1 MKRTLTIL
9 LNPLLLSLWVAI
21 LVLLIFPILIEKYRI
36 ILKEQGDYLS
46 DQVIWYHDLDN
57 DGNSEKIA
65 VFHNSMGAAGLT
77 VSNEKGVLDQWNF
90 RGSYHFTQSNG
101 SLIVGDRDGDGLKE
115 IYTFTLAGDSIL
127 VHCIADYRKPG
138 IPVRTRFVTQIGSR
152 NSKYDP
158 YLVEAQMD
166 DLTSD
171 GFGELIFGIG
181 TGYSLYPRQ
190 VYAYDM
196 ARDTIWSSPQSGFF
210 ISGIIQEDIDSDARN
225 EIIVTGYASGNV
237 HDSSVPYP
245 DWNSYLMVLNR
256 KLQFEFDPVLFPG
269 LFSSISPFVFRGDS
283 GRKTLGAL
291 YCPPRRHGDSTRL
304 MAFTGAGRI
313 QKQISVDPEA
323 AGIAVTEDKKGKCMI
338 MVNKNTRGFDV
349 YDNTFRLVK
358 SWAVNGSFIFRF
370 LDADGDGSDE
380 VVLTDAISRKLI
392 ICSRDM
398 EHLVSSYFK
407 GNGEKG
413 VVYSI
418 NLQKH
423 SKPELYI
430 QMGSGFN
437 LFLYER
443 NRLYNFR
450 FLLYAAVYLSILLF
464 ALLVR
469 KVQQVQI
476 HRKFETEKKIADL
489 QLQIVRNQ
497 LDPHFIMNAVNSIID
512 SISDG
517 EKEEAR
523 QHLLHFSKLQRS
535 LLLSSDKVER
545 SLKEEITFTESYMAL
560 EKLRFRDRFSYQIL
574 IDPDVDQEIA
584 VPKMILQIHV
594 ENALKHGILPL
605 AGTGM
610 LSLQISRSKE
620 DVVIQITDNGV
631 GREYSKMHKA
641 GSTGKGLSV
650 MQQYS
655 ELYNKY
661 HHGKISSSIEDL
673 YNTSGKPEGTKVT
686 IKLTTVYEGK
696 RN

>member
-9 LNPLLLSLWVAI
+9 LNPLLLSLWVAFI
-21 LVLLIFPILIEKYRI
+21 VLIVFPIRIEKYRI

-46 DQVIWYHDLDN
+46 DQIIWYHDLDN

-65 VFHNSMGAAGLT
+65 VFHNSMGTAGLT
-77 VSNEKGVLDQWNF
+77 VSNRNGVLDQWNF
-90 RGSYHFTQSNG
+90 RGRYHFTQSNG
-101 SLIVGDRDGDGLKE
+101 NLIIGDREGDGVKE
-115 IYTFTLAGDSIL
+115 IFIFTLAGDSIL
-127 VHCIADYRKPG
+127 LHCIADYRKPE
-138 IPVRTRFVTQIGSR
+138 IPVRTRFVTRIGSR
-152 NSKYDP
+152 NNKYDP
-158 YLVEAQMD
+158 YLIEAQMD

-171 GFGELIFGIG
+171 GSGELIFGIG

-196 ARDTIWSSPQSGFF
+196 ILDTIWSSPQSGFF
-210 ISGIIQEDIDSDARN
+210 IDGIIQEDINNDARN
-225 EIIVTGYASGNV
+225 EIIIRGYAAGNI

-245 DWNSYLMVLNR
+245 DWDSYLIVLNLR
-256 KLQFEFDPVLFPG
+256 LQFEFEPVPFPG
-269 LFSSISPFVFRGDS
+269 LYSSINPFVFKDDS
-283 GRKTLGAL
+283 GRNTLGAL
-291 YCPPRRHGDSTRL
+291 YCPPRRHGDSTQL
-304 MAFTGAGRI
+304 MSFTSDGKVQR
-313 QKQISVDPEA
+313 QISVDPEA
-323 AGIAVTEDKKGKCMI
+323 VGITVTEDKKGQCMI
-338 MVNKNTRGFDV
+338 MVNKYNRGFDV
-349 YDNTFRLVK
+349 YDNTFRQMNLL
-358 SWAVNGSFIFRF
+358 AVNGNFTFRF
-370 LDADGDGSDE
+370 LDTDEDGSDE
-380 VVLTDAISRKLI
+380 VLLTDAISRKIVIYRKELK
-392 ICSRDM
+392 
-398 EHLVSSYFK
+398 HPVSTYFK

-418 NLQKH
+418 NQQRH
-423 SKPELYI
+423 NNPELYV
-430 QMGSGFN
+430 QMGSGYN
-437 LFLYER
+437 VFLYER
-443 NRLYNFR
+443 NQVHKFR
-450 FLLYAAVYLSILLF
+450 FLLYTAVYLSILLF

-476 HRKFETEKKIADL
+476 HRKFETEKKIAGL

-512 SISDG
+512 SISDE

-523 QHLLHFSKLQRS
+523 QHLLHFSRLQRS

-560 EKLRFRDRFSYQIL
+560 EKFRFRDHFSYQIL
-574 IDPDVDQEIA
+574 IDPDVDQEIH

-610 LSLQISRSKE
+610 LTLQISRAKE

-631 GREYSKMHKA
+631 GREYSKMHTA

-650 MQQYS
+650 MQQYY

-673 YNTSGKPEGTKVT
+673 YNTSGKPEGTRVT

-696 RN
+696 KN